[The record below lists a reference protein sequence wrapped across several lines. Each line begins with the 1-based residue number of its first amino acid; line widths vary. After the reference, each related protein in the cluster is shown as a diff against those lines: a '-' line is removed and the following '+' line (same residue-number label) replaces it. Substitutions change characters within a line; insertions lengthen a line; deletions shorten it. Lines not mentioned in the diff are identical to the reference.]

1 MVSRTTRQAAR
12 AYQKAHGVPYAEAL
26 RRVHAED
33 TTNQPEQRQEDVGP
47 TSGRSPLTPTGTKSA
62 HSVGSLVEPPAEIT
76 PLALVNYLDTLRN
89 PPPRRWE
96 FSEAEVFD
104 GQFPRDIYAEAL
116 NQVSQ
121 DWNEKTSAMR
131 GVRQQESEEGTLADV
146 ESYFIN
152 ATRAYA
158 IRLEIVNRLAA
169 ETENTFRTLV
179 TLAESYL
186 DVENIA
192 GMTGLDVA
200 EVEALIAESGE

>member
-12 AYQKAHGVPYAEAL
+12 AYQKAHGVPYSEAL
-26 RRVHAED
+26 RRVLAED
-33 TTNQPEQRQEDVGP
+33 TTNQPAQRQEDVGP
-47 TSGRSPLTPTGTKSA
+47 TSGRSPSTPTDAKPA
-62 HSVGSLVEPPAEIT
+62 HLVGSLVEPPAEKT

-121 DWNEKTSAMR
+121 DWVEKMSAMR
-131 GVRQQESEEGTLADV
+131 GVRQQASEEGTLADV

-179 TLAESYL
+179 TLAEPYL
-186 DVENIA
+186 GVEDIA
-192 GMTGLDVA
+192 GMTGLDTA
-200 EVEALIAESGE
+200 EVKALLAESGE